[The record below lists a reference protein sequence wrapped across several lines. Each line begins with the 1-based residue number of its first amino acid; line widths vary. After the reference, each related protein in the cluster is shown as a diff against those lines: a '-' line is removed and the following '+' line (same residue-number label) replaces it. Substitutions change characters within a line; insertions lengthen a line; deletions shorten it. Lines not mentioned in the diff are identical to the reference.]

1 MRRVTAALIGLLGCG
16 LVSGAGGH
24 KAEARIY
31 AAASLT
37 DVIGVLAKRFEP
49 IRGSHV
55 VASFGAS
62 NTLAQQLREGAAP
75 GVFVSASVEWVDKL
89 EGWGLVEPGTR
100 VDLAAGSLVVVVPQG
115 ATDRPATLRALDDP
129 RYDRIA
135 LADPTAVPAGKYA
148 KAALEKAGVFAALKG
163 RIVAAQDVRTALAY
177 VERGE
182 APVAGAAQVLRPAV
196 SPPSLPRPNQAALRR
211 HDDPV
216 AVIRLGQRLGHE
228 PLVVAD
234 LVLTEAVDVRRVDE
248 GDTQLDGPPDD
259 GLRRAPLRP
268 GARRQGHGAESDA
281 GDPATRAAEWRGRNR
296 AGRGHG
302 HVRPGR

>member
-1 MRRVTAALIGLLGCG
+1 MRRLTATLIGLLGCG
-16 LVSGAGGH
+16 LVAGAGGH
-24 KAEARIY
+24 EAEARIY

-182 APVAGAAQVLRPAV
+182 APVGIVYATDAMASSKVEVAFRIPSGLHPRIVYPMVLVKGA
-196 SPPSLPRPNQAALRR
+196 N
-211 HDDPV
+211 
-216 AVIRLGQRLGHE
+216 
-228 PLVVAD
+228 
-234 LVLTEAVDVRRVDE
+234 
-248 GDTQLDGPPDD
+248 
-259 GLRRAPLRP
+259 RRARELHAYLQTPEAWEVL
-268 GARRQGHGAESDA
+268 EKA
-281 GDPATRAAEWRGRNR
+281 GF
-296 AGRGHG
+296 
-302 HVRPGR
+302 VRP